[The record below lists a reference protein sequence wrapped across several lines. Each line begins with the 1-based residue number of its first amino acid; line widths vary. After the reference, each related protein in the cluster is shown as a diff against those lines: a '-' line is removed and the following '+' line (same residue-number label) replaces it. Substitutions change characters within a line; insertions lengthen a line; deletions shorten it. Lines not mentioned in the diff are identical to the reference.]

1 MTAQRLT
8 DAQISAALRAHLP
21 AHARADVRMR
31 IAAEIATARQRQALP
46 SVFAAL
52 SDADPDARRRV
63 MLLLAAALL
72 AAGVVAAAVVG
83 AYLQRNDPVRITTDP
98 AVNAPAFVDEAFTAH
113 RVLPPMSLVARMWDQ
128 EGGPENADVQR
139 FYVNVLGHLRH
150 ECCGG
155 TIIIVGGPQGG
166 STNQD
171 GSGNPIWLIGSGGDT
186 EAVPG
191 FELASYSGFQTSDCR
206 LGWRYVGPEQVIDRP
221 AHHLACPQDPVSD
234 VALPDLEL
242 WLDAELG
249 VALRTTTWGIQMG
262 ENNEPVSSVGSEMTV
277 ESIVFGEP
285 DPALF
290 QPPPDLR
297 TMTLAEYNCEYDPAS
312 CEAATEPRVT
322 PGPATTP
329 VAADEAPE
337 PPDVPALVATTLKS
351 YAGMP
356 AMELVIEERGRQ
368 EGEWHRFTDGT
379 GAVREE
385 RYYPALAQ
393 PIITLWIPEG
403 FYETWY
409 LDDGTTEWRRLG
421 NFTPPASLGSFTMSL
436 PELCN
441 EGWEYLGLDLV
452 LDSEAWHIACGRTE
466 FWIDRARLLVVRRVL
481 MPDALHFVVETQTVL
496 RVELGPQPADL
507 FELPEGATV
516 IDPRG

>member
-1 MTAQRLT
+1 MSAQRLT
-8 DAQISAALRAHLP
+8 DAQIATALRAHLP

-31 IAAEIATARQRQALP
+31 IAAEVSTSGQLRPMP
-46 SVFAAL
+46 SVFAPFA
-52 SDADPDARRRV
+52 DADPEARRRA

-72 AAGVVAAAVVG
+72 AVGVVAAAGVG
-83 AYLQRNDPVRITTDP
+83 TLLRRNEPVRITIDP
-98 AVNAPAFVDEAFTAH
+98 AVNAPGFVEEAFAAH
-113 RVLPPMSLVARMWDQ
+113 RVLPPMTLVARMWDQ
-128 EGGPENADVQR
+128 EGGPDNADVQR
-139 FYVNVLGHLRH
+139 FYVNALGHLRH

-191 FELASYSGFQTSDCR
+191 FELASYGGFQTSDCR
-206 LGWRYVGPEQVIDRP
+206 LRWRYVGPEQMIDRP
-221 AHHLACPQDPVSD
+221 AHHLACPQDPVGD

-249 VALRTTTWGIQMG
+249 VALRTTTWGIQMD
-262 ENNEPVSSVGSEMTV
+262 ENNEPAFSIGSEMAV

-297 TMTLAEYNCEYDPAS
+297 AMTLAEYNCEFDPPS
-312 CEAATEPRVT
+312 CEAATAPPAT
-322 PGPATTP
+322 LGPPTTP
-329 VAADEAPE
+329 VPADEAPE
-337 PPDVPALVATTLKS
+337 PPDIPALVATTLQS
-351 YAGMP
+351 YAGLP
-356 AMELVIEERGRQ
+356 AMEIVIEERGGSEVER
-368 EGEWHRFTDGT
+368 HRFTDGA
-379 GAVREE
+379 GAMREE
-385 RYYPALAQ
+385 RYYDPTPAP

-409 LDDGTTEWRRLG
+409 LDDGSTEWRRLG
-421 NFTPPASLGSFTMSL
+421 NFTPGAALEGQFTLGL

-441 EGWEYLGLDLV
+441 EGWEYLGLDVV
-452 LDSEAWHIACGRTE
+452 LESEAWHVACGRTE

-481 MPDALHFVVETQTVL
+481 MPDALHFAVETQTVL
-496 RVELGPQPADL
+496 RVELGPQPPDL

-516 IDPRG
+516 IE